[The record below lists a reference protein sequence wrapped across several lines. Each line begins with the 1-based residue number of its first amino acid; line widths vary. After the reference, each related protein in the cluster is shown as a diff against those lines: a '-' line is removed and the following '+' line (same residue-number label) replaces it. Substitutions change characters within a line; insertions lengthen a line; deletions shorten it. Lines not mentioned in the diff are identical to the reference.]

1 MERCGALRSCRT
13 IQEIDVI
20 KLFAFLVTILAAG
33 PALADSACD
42 KPHDDF
48 DGLYCLNK
56 VYQQADADLN
66 ATFGRLKPK
75 LDASGQKALRSG
87 QLAWISARNERCGKR
102 DSTGFYVNL
111 SCATETTITR
121 TKFLED
127 RLRECVSSGCR
138 DSLLQ

>member
-1 MERCGALRSCRT
+1 MRR
-13 IQEIDVI
+13 
-20 KLFAFLVTILAAG
+20 LVAVLLGVLVAG
-33 PALADSACD
+33 PSLANSVCD
-42 KPHDDF
+42 KPRDDF

-66 ATFGRLKPK
+66 TAFGRLKPK
-75 LDASGQKALRSG
+75 LDASGQAALRTG
-87 QLAWISARNERCGKR
+87 QLAWISARNESCGKR

-111 SCATETTITR
+111 SCATQTTIAR

-138 DSLLQ
+138 DSLLQEP